1 MLLALFITLGLN
13 NKKKQQHYVSL
24 GKEGYYDEM
33 QQRGEGGWGCKYLR
47 TVVVEESGY

>member
-13 NKKKQQHYVSL
+13 NKKNQQHYVSL

-33 QQRGEGGWGCKYLR
+33 QQRGEGG
-47 TVVVEESGY
+47 

>member
-1 MLLALFITLGLN
+1 
-13 NKKKQQHYVSL
+13 
-24 GKEGYYDEM
+24 M